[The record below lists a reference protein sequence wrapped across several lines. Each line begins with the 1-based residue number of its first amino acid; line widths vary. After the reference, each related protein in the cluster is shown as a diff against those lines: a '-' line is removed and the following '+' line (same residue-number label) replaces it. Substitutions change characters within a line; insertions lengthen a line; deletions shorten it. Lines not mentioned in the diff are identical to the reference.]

1 MKIRMVKSEKGLALF
16 IVVAFA
22 SIFVILGFSMLY
34 LTKTEIVLAQNE
46 LDSDKAFYAAEAG
59 LAELIT
65 HLHKKEFGS
74 IANTALGKASYR
86 VNSYYDQ
93 DPPYA
98 ISIGRAGNVE
108 KSIKV
113 ELSFLSPP
121 YERGVYA
128 GNSTGE
134 KWMFTLRGQGDPI
147 ATGGGE
153 VGGRDIVNGNIFV
166 DGDVAL
172 YEESNVSP
180 SSGANP
186 YAGDVDSTGN
196 TNILDSAS
204 VSGTVSEGVA
214 LPDHPSL
221 AGMNYA
227 ENNTHNVSEIFTDEG
242 VDWGYLPSDNELYNV
257 MVKNPPDRSG
267 ECSTTAGD
275 DYFLE
280 PASVSN
286 EGAGQ
291 KDARTPLHLGDNRIY
306 YVDGDVWVHGP
317 STYGFLVD
325 GKVTIVATGD
335 IHISDNIKYADSKS
349 LLGLVALGKY
359 NGADQLVSGG
369 NIYFGDPRFGTLYTA
384 SALMFAADSFL
395 YSTDSITGDAVE
407 PETGFS
413 VYGNLNA
420 LNQISIERDWYDDSE
435 TGEAMPAYFDPTHE
449 PSGKWVDLETGQP
462 LSTYEIDSL
471 RHYQMKMTYDD
482 RVRTQ
487 DTQPPGLPRGKGTI
501 FGGLK
506 HWEELP
512 ASKLVMVEES
522 VEAAPLN

>member
-1 MKIRMVKSEKGLALF
+1 MKIRMSKSEKGLALVV
-16 IVVAFA
+16 VVAFA
-22 SIFVILGFSMLY
+22 CIFTILGFSMLH
-34 LTKTEIVLAQNE
+34 LASTEIVLTQKE
-46 LDSDKAFYAAEAG
+46 LNSIKAFYAAEAG
-59 LAELIT
+59 LAELT
-65 HLHKKEFGS
+65 TRLYNKQFEN
-74 IANTALGKASYR
+74 IADTALQKASYH
-86 VNSYYDQ
+86 VDFYYDE

-98 ISIGRAGNVE
+98 ISTGRAKNVE

-113 ELSFLSPP
+113 ELSFLAPP
-121 YERGVYA
+121 YERSIYA
-128 GNSTGE
+128 GNSAGE

-147 ATGGGE
+147 AVGSSGGE

-166 DGDVAL
+166 DGDATL
-172 YEESNVSP
+172 YEESSINPSP
-180 SSGANP
+180 MPNP
-186 YAGDVDSTGN
+186 YSYNGDVDSTGN

-204 VSGTVSEGVA
+204 VSGAVSEGVA
-214 LPDHPSL
+214 PQDHPSL
-221 AGMNYA
+221 AGMNYVV
-227 ENNTHNVSEIFTDEG
+227 NNTHNVSEIFADAG

-257 MVKNPPDRSG
+257 MVKNPTDRSG

-286 EGAGQ
+286 EGATQ
-291 KDARTPLHLGDNRIY
+291 KDARTPLSMGDNRIY
-306 YVDGDVWVHGP
+306 YVDGDVWVHSP

-335 IHISDNIKYADSKS
+335 IHISDNIKYADSES
-349 LLGLVALGKY
+349 LLGLVALGQY
-359 NGADQLVSGG
+359 DDAGQLVSGG
-369 NIYFGDPRFGTLYTA
+369 NIYFGDPRFGTMYTT

-395 YSTDSITGDAVE
+395 YNTDSVTGGTEE

-420 LNQISIERDWYDDSE
+420 LNQVSIERDWYDDE
-435 TGEAMPAYFDPTHE
+435 GTGTARPAYFDPTHA
-449 PSGKWVDLETGQP
+449 SGGKWVDLETGQP
-462 LSTYEIDSL
+462 LSMNETGSL
-471 RHYQMKMTYDD
+471 RHYQMKITYDD

-506 HWEELP
+506 YWEELP
-512 ASKLVMVEES
+512 S
-522 VEAAPLN
+522 N